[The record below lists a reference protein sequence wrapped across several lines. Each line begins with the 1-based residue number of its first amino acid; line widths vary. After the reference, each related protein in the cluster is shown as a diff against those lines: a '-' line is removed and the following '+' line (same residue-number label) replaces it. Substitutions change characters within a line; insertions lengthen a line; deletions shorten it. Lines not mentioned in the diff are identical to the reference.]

1 MTDVILNV
9 KDIVLGDK
17 VIHPDAVTLDQ
28 AVVQIMRDSLR
39 LEVNEITE
47 TCYTGG
53 FDGTPLYRDA
63 KSVNI
68 QLWADI
74 GEESYKIDEV
84 DFDV

>member
-1 MTDVILNV
+1 MSDVILNV
-9 KDIVLGDK
+9 KDVVLGDTK
-17 VIHPDAVTLDQ
+17 TLDSAMEK
-28 AVVQIMRDSLR
+28 AVVKIMRNSLR

-47 TCYTGG
+47 TCYTGEIFG
-53 FDGTPLYRDA
+53 QSLYRDA

>member
-9 KDIVLGDK
+9 KDIVLGDTK
-17 VIHPDAVTLDQ
+17 TLDSAMEK
-28 AVVQIMRDSLR
+28 AVVKIMRNSLR

-53 FDGTPLYRDA
+53 LCGQSLYRDA

>member
-1 MTDVILNV
+1 MGDVILNV
-9 KDIVLGDK
+9 KDVVLGDTK
-17 VIHPDAVTLDQ
+17 TLDSVMEK
-28 AVVQIMRDSLR
+28 AVVKIMRNSLR

-53 FDGTPLYRDA
+53 LCGQSLYRDA

>member
-1 MTDVILNV
+1 MSDVILNV
-9 KDIVLGDK
+9 KDVVFGDTK
-17 VIHPDAVTLDQ
+17 TLDSAMEK
-28 AVVQIMRDSLR
+28 AVVKIMRNSLR

-53 FDGTPLYRDA
+53 LCGQSLYRDA

>member
-1 MTDVILNV
+1 MSDVILNV
-9 KDIVLGDK
+9 KDVVLGDTK
-17 VIHPDAVTLDQ
+17 TLDSAMEK
-28 AVVQIMRDSLR
+28 AVVKIMRNSLR

-53 FDGTPLYRDA
+53 ICGQSLYRDA

>member
-9 KDIVLGDK
+9 KDVVLGDTK
-17 VIHPDAVTLDQ
+17 TLDSAMEK
-28 AVVQIMRDSLR
+28 AVVKIMRNSLR

-53 FDGTPLYRDA
+53 LCGQSLYRDA

>member
-1 MTDVILNV
+1 MSDVILNV
-9 KDIVLGDK
+9 KDVVLGDTK
-17 VIHPDAVTLDQ
+17 TLDSAMEK
-28 AVVQIMRDSLR
+28 AVVEIMRNSLR

-53 FDGTPLYRDA
+53 LCGQSLYRDA

>member
-1 MTDVILNV
+1 MSDVILNV
-9 KDIVLGDK
+9 KDVVLGDTK
-17 VIHPDAVTLDQ
+17 TLDSAMEK
-28 AVVQIMRDSLR
+28 AVVNIMRDSLR

-53 FDGTPLYRDA
+53 LCGQSLYRDA

>member
-1 MTDVILNV
+1 MSDVILNV
-9 KDIVLGDK
+9 KDVVLGDTK
-17 VIHPDAVTLDQ
+17 TLDSAMEK
-28 AVVQIMRDSLR
+28 AVVKIMRNSLR

-53 FDGTPLYRDA
+53 LCGQSLYRDA

>member
-1 MTDVILNV
+1 MSDAILNV
-9 KDIVLGDK
+9 KDVVLGDTK
-17 VIHPDAVTLDQ
+17 ALDSAMEK
-28 AVVQIMRDSLR
+28 AVVKIMRNSLR

-53 FDGTPLYRDA
+53 LCGQSLYRDA

>member
-1 MTDVILNV
+1 MGDVILNV
-9 KDIVLGDK
+9 KDVVLGDTK
-17 VIHPDAVTLDQ
+17 TLDSAMEK
-28 AVVQIMRDSLR
+28 AVVKIMRNSLR

-53 FDGTPLYRDA
+53 LCSQSLYRDA

>member
-1 MTDVILNV
+1 MGDVILNV
-9 KDIVLGDK
+9 KDVVLGDTK
-17 VIHPDAVTLDQ
+17 TLDSAMEK
-28 AVVQIMRDSLR
+28 AVVKIMRNSLR

-53 FDGTPLYRDA
+53 LCGQSLYSDA

>member
-1 MTDVILNV
+1 MSDAILNV
-9 KDIVLGDK
+9 KDVVLGDTK
-17 VIHPDAVTLDQ
+17 TLDSAMEK
-28 AVVQIMRDSLR
+28 AVVKIMRNSLR

-53 FDGTPLYRDA
+53 LCGQSLYRDA

>member
-1 MTDVILNV
+1 MKHPYCLVTRPICPGGLPVACWQLIEKGVV
-9 KDIVLGDK
+9 K
-17 VIHPDAVTLDQ
+17 
-28 AVVQIMRDSLR
+28 IMRNSLR

-53 FDGTPLYRDA
+53 LCGQSLYRDA

>member
-1 MTDVILNV
+1 MSDVISNV
-9 KDIVLGDK
+9 KDVVLGDTK
-17 VIHPDAVTLDQ
+17 TLDSAMEK
-28 AVVQIMRDSLR
+28 AVVKIMRNSLR

-53 FDGTPLYRDA
+53 LCGQSLYRDA

>member
-1 MTDVILNV
+1 MSDVILNV
-9 KDIVLGDK
+9 KDVVLGDTK
-17 VIHPDAVTLDQ
+17 TLDSAMEK
-28 AVVQIMRDSLR
+28 AVVKIMRNSLR

-53 FDGTPLYRDA
+53 LCGQSLYRDT

>member
-1 MTDVILNV
+1 MGDVILNV
-9 KDIVLGDK
+9 KDVVLGDTK
-17 VIHPDAVTLDQ
+17 TLDSAMEK
-28 AVVQIMRDSLR
+28 AVVKIMRNSLR

-53 FDGTPLYRDA
+53 LCGQSLYRDA

>member
-1 MTDVILNV
+1 MSDVILNV
-9 KDIVLGDK
+9 KDVVLGDTK
-17 VIHPDAVTLDQ
+17 TLDSAMEK
-28 AVVQIMRDSLR
+28 AVVKIMRNSLR

-53 FDGTPLYRDA
+53 LCGQSLYRDA

-74 GEESYKIDEV
+74 GEESYKIDEI

>member
-1 MTDVILNV
+1 MSDVILNI
-9 KDIVLGDK
+9 KDVVLGDTK
-17 VIHPDAVTLDQ
+17 TLDSAMEK
-28 AVVQIMRDSLR
+28 AVVKIMRNSLR

-53 FDGTPLYRDA
+53 LCGQSLYRDA

>member
-1 MTDVILNV
+1 MSDVILNV
-9 KDIVLGDK
+9 KDVVLGDTK
-17 VIHPDAVTLDQ
+17 TLNSAMEK
-28 AVVQIMRDSLR
+28 AVVKIMRNSLR

-53 FDGTPLYRDA
+53 LCGQSLYRDA